1 MDEIDD
7 ASIAVTSAANGFFLT
22 ANHHALTLAFQHV
35 TEADP
40 NCAQPRTLTPLLPH
54 ALTKGSLFKATLLRP

>member
-40 NCAQPRTLTPLLPH
+40 NCAQRAPSRPCSLTPSRRVPFLRLP
-54 ALTKGSLFKATLLRP
+54 F